1 MAELAVFGENLIYRM
16 GGAERSMFHLLG
28 QLAETPSLRI
38 TPVSGV
44 CALYDRVYE
53 RYPYRNVVEIPMI
66 RPRIHLPF
74 LRHALNAH
82 AVGEYCRQ
90 SEADLLFANA
100 EAAPMA
106 INAFDGPSVY
116 FIHDEMS
123 LNTYRLYDRTLE
135 KRVKFAVRYLI
146 DLPFMAR
153 YRAENRKAM
162 RKAKLV
168 VANSAH
174 VAARAEERFG
184 VAPVVV
190 YPQID
195 VARLAVEEL
204 PPLEERQY
212 VMMVGDAELKG
223 AGTFRKIAAG
233 MPDCEFLQ
241 VGRSLPDRKE
251 GNVTLRGFATDPV
264 EHYRRARLVLVPSR
278 CEEGF
283 GMVALEAGAMGIPGL
298 VSDRGGLPEAVPS
311 REYVVEDCLDP
322 GAWIGRIRDL
332 LREYDRHPPVFRE
345 HAREFDMTKQVDKL
359 IEEVHRSMGVRLR

>member
-1 MAELAVFGENLIYRM
+1 MAELVVFGENLVYRM
-16 GGAERSMFHLLG
+16 GGAERSMYHLLR
-28 QLAETPSLRI
+28 QLGETQSVRV

-44 CALYDRVYE
+44 CELYDRVYE
-53 RYPYRNVVEIPMI
+53 RYPYGNVVEIHMS

-74 LRHALNAH
+74 LRYTLNAH

-106 INAFDGPSVY
+106 INSFDGPSVY

-123 LNTYRLYDRTLE
+123 LSTYRLYDRTLE

-146 DLPFMAR
+146 DSPFMAH

-174 VAARAEERFG
+174 VAGRAEERFG
-184 VAPVVV
+184 ITPVVV

-195 VARLAVEEL
+195 VGGLGSEEL
-204 PPLEERQY
+204 PPLEERPY
-212 VMMVGDAELKG
+212 IMMVGDAELKG
-223 AGTFRKIAAG
+223 AGTFRKIAAA
-233 MPDCEFLQ
+233 MPDYEFLQ
-241 VGRSLPDRKE
+241 VGRSLPERKE
-251 GNVTLRGFATDPV
+251 GNVTLRGFAPDPV
-264 EHYRRARLVLVPSR
+264 EYYRGARLVLVPSR

-283 GMVALEAGAMGIPGL
+283 GMVALEAGAMGIPAL

-311 REYVVEDCLDP
+311 RQYVVEDFLNP
-322 GAWIGRIRDL
+322 GVWIGRIRDV
-332 LREYDRHPPVFRE
+332 LREYDRHPPVFRD
-345 HAREFDMTKQVDKL
+345 HALEFDMRKQAGKL
-359 IEEVHRSMGVRLR
+359 IEEVRRSTGVRLR